1 MSEETKTTEPL
12 ITKILEDYK
21 TCRQKGV
28 PEPEAALLTLAAS
41 LYDAIT
47 FLAVAVAD

>member
-1 MSEETKTTEPL
+1 MTEEKKTSEPL
-12 ITKILEDYK
+12 STKILEDYE

-28 PEPEAALLTLAAS
+28 PEPEAALLTLTAS